1 MGWVVMSERD
11 IQRISVLSEIRT
23 GKRSVGS
30 AAAVLSISVRQVR
43 RLLKR
48 LEAGGGAALAYR
60 ARGRPNNK
68 IASGIRDY
76 ALALIRERYP
86 EFGPTLAAE
95 MLVRHHGLTVSRET
109 LRQWMAGTDLWLA
122 RRQRRTFHH
131 PRSRRKTLGELIQ
144 IDGAASTAGSRTVA
158 SPAQREHPELLRGA
172 GGLT

>member
-95 MLVRHHGLTVSRET
+95 MLVRHHGLTVSPRRSASGWPEPISGWRGASAVPST
-109 LRQWMAGTDLWLA
+109 TPVPGA
-122 RRQRRTFHH
+122 RR
-131 PRSRRKTLGELIQ
+131 
-144 IDGAASTAGSRTVA
+144 
-158 SPAQREHPELLRGA
+158 
-172 GGLT
+172 